1 MKTNC
6 IILFYTFTIN
16 FQMFEIR
23 FFPVYGFA
31 LGVNYWDSEM
41 DDNYDNSI
49 ETTHMI
55 QVFLTLF
62 GISIIW
68 YKDI

>member
-1 MKTNC
+1 
-6 IILFYTFTIN
+6 
-16 FQMFEIR
+16 MFEIR
-23 FFPVYGFA
+23 FFPFYGFA

-41 DDNYDNSI
+41 ANDYDNSI

-55 QVFLTLF
+55 QVFLTMF
-62 GISIIW
+62 GVSIIW